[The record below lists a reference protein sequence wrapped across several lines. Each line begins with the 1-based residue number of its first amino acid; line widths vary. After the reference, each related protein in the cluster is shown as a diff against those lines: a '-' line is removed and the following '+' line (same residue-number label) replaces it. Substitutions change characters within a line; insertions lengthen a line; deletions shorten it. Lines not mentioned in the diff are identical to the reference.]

1 MLQHW
6 RQQHSTAHS
15 TTALASRGW
24 YLFRSWSMLE
34 LLLISSHRIICL
46 KLPKATLVFLPCL
59 TTSFQTTTLKTQ
71 ITELKI
77 IDIFPQHMELYH
89 LKRFSYILT
98 VNCALNARKLSK
110 WQDGLTMARYAPEF
124 CRLTLILVRS
134 TIFYHSNMRVD

>member
-1 MLQHW
+1 MLTHW
-6 RQQHSTAHS
+6 RQQQNTH
-15 TTALASRGW
+15 TTSFGISVLI
-24 YLFRSWSMLE
+24 
-34 LLLISSHRIICL
+34 LISVLKHVRVTSHFFPQNY
-46 KLPKATLVFLPCL
+46 LPKATLFFLPCL

-89 LKRFSYILT
+89 LRRFSYILT

>member
-1 MLQHW
+1 MLK
-6 RQQHSTAHS
+6 
-15 TTALASRGW
+15 LI
-24 YLFRSWSMLE
+24 
-34 LLLISSHRIICL
+34 LISSHRITCL
-46 KLPKATLVFLPCL
+46 KHSKATLVFLPCL
-59 TTSFQTTTLKTQ
+59 TASVQTTTLKTQ

-77 IDIFPQHMELYH
+77 TDIFPQHMELYH

-110 WQDGLTMARYAPEF
+110 WQDVLTMARYAPEF